1 MVEIKIAPIQLVT
14 LKSVIEFE
22 IKTEGK
28 AKLMRESALSAY
40 KRLIADKAGIK
51 VGRGQKGR
59 YEALAVVEELLE
71 QTKDQPLLPQHY

>member
-1 MVEIKIAPIQLVT
+1 MSEVEIKISPIQLIT
-14 LKSVIEFE
+14 LKSVLEFE

-28 AKLMRESALSAY
+28 ARLMRESALSAY

-59 YEALAVVEELLE
+59 NEAYLVVLDLLE
-71 QTKDQPLLPQHY
+71 QIEG